1 MEIVFES
8 PEELKAK
15 LEADLREYFTS
26 RFKNCIPGEIHF
38 LDRHVRVRYKV
49 EDEVWVT
56 RFYLLHDVELEE
68 LLAVYTS
75 DRATVYVG
83 GKPLSDFALARVT
96 VLRVID
102 VWEDGYKECVYDVV
116 INVDRLVSDI
126 LQDLEQP

>member
-1 MEIVFES
+1 VEIVFES

-26 RFKNCIPGEIHF
+26 RFKNCVPGEFHF

-68 LLAVYTS
+68 LTAVYTS

-102 VWEDGYKECVYDVV
+102 AWDDGYKECVYDAV
-116 INVDRLVSDI
+116 ISVDRLVSDI
-126 LQDLEQP
+126 LRDLEQT

>member
-15 LEADLREYFTS
+15 LEADLRDYFTS
-26 RFKNCIPGEIHF
+26 RFKNCIPGKFHF
-38 LDRHVRVRYKV
+38 LNRYVRVRYQV

-56 RFYLLHDVELEE
+56 RFYLLHDVELVE

-75 DRATVYVG
+75 GKATVHVG

-102 VWEDGYKECVYDVV
+102 AWEDGYKECVYDAV
-116 INVDRLVSDI
+116 ISVDRLVSDI
-126 LQDLEQP
+126 LEILEQP